1 VGALDTE
8 KIGLEA
14 LMEEATLSSA
24 EHTEAAG
31 KMTTQIFHL
40 EEMVSHACRFFM
52 LLAGRTR
59 VKILYLKKR
68 VICAVLCS
76 RR

>member
-1 VGALDTE
+1 MEALDTE

-31 KMTTQIFHL
+31 KMTVHISYLQQ
-40 EEMVSHACRFFM
+40 MVSHLCLFFM
-52 LLAGRTR
+52 LLAGRP
-59 VKILYLKKR
+59 V
-68 VICAVLCS
+68 S
-76 RR
+76 RSSISKTA